1 MNAAISGR
9 LRWSLVGVV
18 LLISAGCVT
27 LESGGDHGPG
37 AVTELN
43 GNVAATEKELGDT
56 SRVLMLD
63 NPQPKAAEPAPAA
76 DNSSA
81 PKKGEEQKQVADV
94 AL

>member
-1 MNAAISGR
+1 
-9 LRWSLVGVV
+9 
-18 LLISAGCVT
+18 
-27 LESGGDHGPG
+27 
-37 AVTELN
+37 
-43 GNVAATEKELGDT
+43 VAATEKELGDT

>member
-1 MNAAISGR
+1 MLHLMEKVFKDKVATPEWQAKLKEIIPSYG
-9 LRWSLVGVV
+9 
-18 LLISAGCVT
+18 
-27 LESGGDHGPG
+27 
-37 AVTELN
+37 TELN